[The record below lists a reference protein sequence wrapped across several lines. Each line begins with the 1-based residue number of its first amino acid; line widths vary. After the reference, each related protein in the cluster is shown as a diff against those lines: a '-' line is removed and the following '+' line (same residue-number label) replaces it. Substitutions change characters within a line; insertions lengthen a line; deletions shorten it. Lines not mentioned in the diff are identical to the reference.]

1 MKSELKNISDLERLN
16 RKLSTYKLDKDSDL
30 LQLYTSLNYI
40 KSVINLINNNL
51 LKLLNLEDDLMN
63 HFDDFYNKLTNVFNI
78 DNLHK
83 RKNNIFNKSFND
95 KIDELDDIYT
105 KNKWIMLELCKKFTD
120 CIKEEDK
127 KVYEKDNL
135 LVEYEWS
142 ERDMCYNIYTTEARV
157 KKLKASLIKRR
168 V

>member
-1 MKSELKNISDLERLN
+1 MYLILII
-16 RKLSTYKLDKDSDL
+16 
-30 LQLYTSLNYI
+30 YI
-40 KSVINLINNNL
+40 
-51 LKLLNLEDDLMN
+51 
-63 HFDDFYNKLTNVFNI
+63 
-78 DNLHK
+78 K

-142 ERDMCYNIYTTEARV
+142 ERDMCYNIYTTEAV
-157 KKLKASLIKRR
+157 
-168 V
+168 